1 MKNILKPLFSMRLMA
16 LAMLIFL
23 VAIGW
28 ATILE
33 SKYDIQTAKIF
44 VYNASWFEVLLVYLA
59 INLIVNIF
67 RYKMF
72 QREKMAML
80 TFHISF
86 IVILI
91 GAGVTRFFG
100 FEGLMTI
107 REGKT
112 SNFIYAS
119 DPHLWFRIN
128 DQVKQYEVNRKTF
141 LSEETNNNFQIDVD
155 FPNHKTPVTIEY
167 VDFKKKQVD
176 SLVINEKIKTG
187 VLEIVT
193 DGMKSNYIS
202 PDGFVMVGDNAL
214 SYEKKNAMPGIDVIK
229 MNGKLMVKSKLPI
242 QYLPMASMMKYRQ
255 SGQNPPEEAFTKIPN
270 DTLVPFLSTTLYVI
284 GGQQFVFKR
293 EIPHAKMVKMS
304 SGKKNVGVDILTVK
318 ITDGSKSKVVD
329 LIGGIGQIPEHTVFN
344 FEGLQYEMEYGSSKI
359 QIPFEVGCKDFR
371 LARYPG
377 SEVASSFESDVVVID
392 TAKKYSKAHTIFMN
406 HVMDYDGYRF
416 FQSSY
421 DQDEKGTRLSVNHDF
436 WGTNITYLGYLLMMI
451 GMVMSL
457 FAPVGRF
464 KELLSLINKSKAR
477 NLMVLTIV
485 ISGLFTFN
493 VNAQDAH
500 AGHNHEKE
508 VPNDVFHIMSEEHSN
523 ELATL
528 LVQDYDGRIVPIH
541 TLCDNLLR
549 KIYGKN
555 QYNGNNAVQS
565 VFSMHMYPPHWIKE
579 AIISVPSV
587 LREPLKLGKY
597 ESYEGLIDHD
607 GNFKWLDKYN
617 EAHQKM
623 ESKRSEFDKKIIK
636 LVERFQVVGSIFQWT
651 YMKIIPLKNDPNN
664 AWYVPLDM
672 SLMQKD
678 SVSSKLAMKYFVAV
692 NDGAKSNSFGQALD
706 RLNELKKFQRVTS
719 KKIVPSESI
728 VKMEVSYNKM
738 NIFKNTMYSYFTL
751 GLILLIIYF
760 VRVFMTPSEQTEKR
774 FRKIAFP
781 FIVLMGVI
789 FLYHGAGIGMR
800 WYISGHAPWSN
811 GYEAVVFI
819 SWVAMIA
826 GFVFSRKNAAVL
838 AGTAV
843 LSFFILFV
851 TELNLMDPEI
861 TPLQPVLK
869 SYWLMIHVAIITGS
883 YGFLGLGAIL
893 GFLNQVMYI
902 FRNSKNGQRITKQIN
917 EITAISELTITI
929 GLFMLTIGTF
939 LGGIWANESWGRYWG
954 WDPKETWAL
963 VSVLVYAIL
972 LHLRYIPGLAT
983 KFTFNLVSFWSY
995 GAIIFTFF
1003 GVNFY
1008 LVGLHSYAQGE
1019 GLAEVPDWIFYTVGC
1034 FALFS
1039 IISSDRVKYYSEKLK
1054 EKSFKKI
1061 LFQNLLCTIVI
1072 PILLIMLISI
1082 NFAMSVFNSS
1092 TDLNESYVK
1101 TIENSPFSFVFIL
1114 LVLVVKFAFYLL
1126 AYEILKKISFKIFK
1140 PKK

>member
-1 MKNILKPLFSMRLMA
+1 MRKILTPLFSMRLMA
-16 LAMLIFL
+16 LAMLVFL

-33 SKYDIQTAKIF
+33 SKYDIQTAKIL
-44 VYNASWFEVLLVYLA
+44 VYNARWFEVLLVYLA
-59 INLIVNIF
+59 CNLIVNIF
-67 RYKMF
+67 RYTMF
-72 QREKMAML
+72 RREKIAML
-80 TFHISF
+80 TFHLSF
-86 IVILI
+86 IIILI
-91 GAGVTRFFG
+91 GAGVTRFFA
-100 FEGLMTI
+100 FEGLMSI
-107 REGKT
+107 REGET

-128 DQVKQYEVNRKTF
+128 DRVKQYEVNQKTF
-141 LSEETNNNFQIDVD
+141 LSEETNNHFEIDVD

-167 VDFKKKQVD
+167 VDFKKKQID
-176 SLVINEKIKTG
+176 SLLIHDTIKSG
-187 VLEIVT
+187 VLEVVT
-193 DGMKSNYIS
+193 DGMKSNYIA
-202 PDGFVMVGDNAL
+202 PDGFVMVGENAL
-214 SYEKKNAMPGIDVIK
+214 SYEKKNTMPGIDITKV
-229 MNGKLMVKSKLPI
+229 NGKLMVKSKLPI

-255 SGQNPPEEAFTKIPN
+255 SGQNPPEDAFTKIPN
-270 DTLVPFLSTTLYVI
+270 DTLVPFLPTTLYVV

-304 SGKKNVGVDILTVK
+304 SGKKNVGVDIVTVK
-318 ITDGSKSKVVD
+318 ITDGAKSKLVE

-344 FEGLQYEMEYGSSKI
+344 FEGLTYEMEYGSTKI
-359 QIPFEVGCKDFR
+359 YLPFEIGCKDFR

-377 SEVASSFESDVVVID
+377 SDVASSFESDVTVLD
-392 TAKKYSKAHTIFMN
+392 PAKKYTKDHTIFMN

-421 DQDEKGTRLSVNHDF
+421 DADEKGTKLSVNNDF
-436 WGTNITYLGYLLMMI
+436 WGTNITYLGYLLLMV
-451 GMVMSL
+451 GMVMSF

-464 KELLSLINKSKAR
+464 KELLGVIQKSKAK
-477 NLMVLTIV
+477 NIGVLV
-485 ISGLFTFN
+485 VLCFSLFSFN
-493 VNAQDAH
+493 VTAQDEH
-500 AGHNHEKE
+500 AGHKHTKE
-508 VPNDVFHIMSEEHSN
+508 VPKDVFHIMSEEHS
-523 ELATL
+523 EDLSSL

-555 QYNGNNAVQS
+555 TFNDKNAVQT
-565 VFSMHMYPPHWIKE
+565 VLSMHMYPPHWIKE
-579 AIISVPSV
+579 KVISVPSV
-587 LREPLKLGKY
+587 LREPLKLKKNV
-597 ESYEGLIDHD
+597 SYEELMDNQ
-607 GNFKWLDKYN
+607 GNFKWIDKYN

-651 YMKIIPLKNDPNN
+651 YMKIIPLKKDPNN

-678 SVSSKLAMKYFVAV
+678 TTSSKLAMRYLMSV
-692 NDGAKSNSFGQALD
+692 AKSKETNSYGLALD
-706 RLNELKKFQRVTS
+706 NLNALKKFQRATS
-719 KKIVPSESI
+719 KKIVPSETM
-728 VKMEVSYNKM
+728 VNMEIRYNKM
-738 NIFKNTMYSYFTL
+738 NIFKNTMYSYFVL
-751 GLILLIIYF
+751 GLILLVIYF
-760 VRVFMTPSEQTEKR
+760 IRVFITPTENTDK
-774 FRKIAFP
+774 KIKKISMP
-781 FIVLMGVI
+781 FILLIGII
-789 FLYHGAGIGMR
+789 FMYHGVGIGMR

-826 GFVFSRKNAAVL
+826 GFIFSRKNGAVL
-838 AGTAV
+838 AGTAI

-893 GFLNQVMYI
+893 GFLNQIMYI
-902 FRNSKNGQRITKQIN
+902 FRTSVNGKRITKQIN

-972 LHLRYIPGLAT
+972 LHLRYIPGLAS

-1019 GLAEVPDWIFYTVGC
+1019 GLAEVPNWIYYTVAC
-1034 FALFS
+1034 FAVFS
-1039 IISSDRVKYYSEKLK
+1039 SISWWRNRSYAKGLLEK
-1054 EKSFKKI
+1054 
-1061 LFQNLLCTIVI
+1061 
-1072 PILLIMLISI
+1072 
-1082 NFAMSVFNSS
+1082 
-1092 TDLNESYVK
+1092 
-1101 TIENSPFSFVFIL
+1101 
-1114 LVLVVKFAFYLL
+1114 
-1126 AYEILKKISFKIFK
+1126 
-1140 PKK
+1140 

>member
-1 MKNILKPLFSMRLMA
+1 MKLMA

-23 VAIGW
+23 IAIGR
-28 ATILE
+28 ATMLE
-33 SKYDIQTAKIF
+33 SKYDIQTAKIL
-44 VYNASWFEVLLVYLA
+44 VYNARWFEVLLVYLMF
-59 INLIVNIF
+59 NLVANIF

-112 SNFIYAS
+112 SNFIYVS

-128 DQVKQYEVNRKTF
+128 DRVKQYEVNRKTF
-141 LSEETNNNFQIDVD
+141 LSEETNNNFEIDVD
-155 FPNHKTPVTIEY
+155 FPNHQTPITIEY

-176 SLVINEKIKTG
+176 SLVINDSIKNG

-202 PDGFVMVGDNAL
+202 PNGFVMVGDNAL
-214 SYEKKNAMPGIDVIK
+214 SFEKKNSMPGIDVTK
-229 MNGKLMVKSKLPI
+229 VNGKLMVKSKLPI

-255 SGQNPPEEAFTKIPN
+255 SGQNPPEDAFTKIPT
-270 DTLVPFLSTTLYVI
+270 DSLVPFLSTTLYVV

-293 EIPHAKMVKMS
+293 EVPHAKMVKMS
-304 SGKKNVGVDILTVK
+304 SGRKDVGIDILSVK
-318 ITDGSKSKVVD
+318 VTDGSKSKIVELV
-329 LIGGIGQIPEHTVFN
+329 GGIGQIPEHTVFN
-344 FEGLQYEMEYGSSKI
+344 FAGLTYEMEYGSSKI
-359 QIPFEVGCKDFR
+359 FLPFSVGCKDFR
-371 LARYPG
+371 LAHYPG
-377 SEVASSFESDVVVID
+377 SQVASSFESDVTVID
-392 TAKKYSKAHTIFMN
+392 TANQYSKDHTIFMN

-457 FAPVGRF
+457 FAPIGRF
-464 KELLSLINKSKAR
+464 KELLGKINKSNAR
-477 NLMVLTIV
+477 NAMMLVL
-485 ISGLFTFN
+485 LFVGIATTK
-493 VNAQDAH
+493 VQAQDEH
-500 AGHNHEKE
+500 AGHDHQKQEAPK
-508 VPNDVFHIMSEEHSN
+508 DVFHIMSEEHSD

-541 TLCDNLLR
+541 TMCDNLLR

-555 QYNGNNAVQS
+555 KFEKNNAVQTI
-565 VFSMHMYPPHWIKE
+565 FSMHMYPPHWINEK
-579 AIISVPSV
+579 IISVPSV
-587 LREPLKLGKY
+587 LREPLKLDKFA
-597 ESYEGLIDHD
+597 SYEGLIDQA
-607 GNFKWLDKYN
+607 GNFKWMDKYN
-617 EAHQKM
+617 AAHQKM

-651 YMKIIPLKNDPNN
+651 YMKIIPLKNDTNN

-678 SVSSKLAMKYFVAV
+678 STSSKLAMQYFVAV
-692 NDGAKSNSFGQALD
+692 NDGAKANSFGQATDKLAA
-706 RLNELKKFQRVTS
+706 LKKFQRATS

-760 VRVFMTPSEQTEKR
+760 VRVFITPSEQTEKR
-774 FRKIAFP
+774 FRKIALP

-789 FLYHGAGIGMR
+789 FLYHGAGIAMR

-826 GFVFSRKNAAVL
+826 GFVFSRKNGAVL

-902 FRNSKNGQRITKQIN
+902 FMISKNGQRITKQIN

-972 LHLRYIPGLAT
+972 LHLRYIPGLAG

-1039 IISSDRVKYYSEKLK
+1039 FLSWWRNRKYT
-1054 EKSFKKI
+1054 KI
-1061 LFQNLLCTIVI
+1061 LN
-1072 PILLIMLISI
+1072 
-1082 NFAMSVFNSS
+1082 
-1092 TDLNESYVK
+1092 
-1101 TIENSPFSFVFIL
+1101 IE
-1114 LVLVVKFAFYLL
+1114 
-1126 AYEILKKISFKIFK
+1126 
-1140 PKK
+1140 

>member
-1 MKNILKPLFSMRLMA
+1 MRLMA
-16 LAMLIFL
+16 LAMLVFL

-33 SKYDIQTAKIF
+33 SKYDIQTAKIL
-44 VYNASWFEVLLVYLA
+44 VYNARWFEVLLVYLA
-59 INLIVNIF
+59 FNLIANIF

-72 QREKMAML
+72 EREKMAML

-112 SNFIYAS
+112 SDFIYAS

-128 DQVKQYEVNRKTF
+128 DRVKQYEVNRKTF
-141 LSEETNNNFQIDVD
+141 LSEETSNDFEIEID
-155 FPNHKTPVTIEY
+155 FPNHKSPVSIEY
-167 VDFKKKQVD
+167 VDFKKKQID
-176 SLVINEKIKTG
+176 SLLINDTIKTG
-187 VLEIVT
+187 VLEIIT
-193 DGMKSNYIS
+193 DGMKSNYLAPNS
-202 PDGFVMVGDNAL
+202 FVMVGDNAL
-214 SYEKKNAMPGIDVIK
+214 SFEKKNSMPGIDIIK
-229 MNGKLMVKSKLPI
+229 QKGKLMIQSKLPVS
-242 QYLPMASMMKYRQ
+242 YLPMASMMKYRQ
-255 SGQNPPEEAFTKIPN
+255 SGQNPPEDAFTKIPT
-270 DTLVPFLSTTLYVI
+270 DSLVPFLPTTLYVVA
-284 GGQQFVFKR
+284 GQQFVFKR
-293 EIPHAKMVKMS
+293 EVPHAKMVKMS
-304 SGKKNVGVDILTVK
+304 SGRKDVGVDILTVK
-318 ITDGSKSKVVD
+318 VTDGSKSKIVELV
-329 LIGGIGQIPEHTVFN
+329 GGIGQIPEHTVFN
-344 FEGLQYEMEYGSSKI
+344 FEGLTYEMEYGSSKI
-359 QIPFEVGCKDFR
+359 YLPFSVGCKDFR

-377 SEVASSFESDVVVID
+377 SQVASSFESDVTVID
-392 TAKKYSKAHTIFMN
+392 TANRYSKDHTIFMN

-436 WGTNITYLGYLLMMI
+436 WGTNITYFGYLLMMI

-457 FAPVGRF
+457 FAPIGRF
-464 KELLSLINKSKAR
+464 KELLGKINKSKAR
-477 NLMVLTIV
+477 NLSIVLVLMTLGFGNL
-485 ISGLFTFN
+485 SFS
-493 VNAQDAH
+493 QDAH
-500 AGHNHEKE
+500 AGHDHKQEAPK
-508 VPNDVFHIMSEEHSN
+508 DVFYIMSEEHSE

-528 LVQDYDGRIVPIH
+528 LVQDYDGRIVPVH

-555 QYNGNNAVQS
+555 KFEKYNAVQTM
-565 VFSMHMYPPHWIKE
+565 FSMHMYPSHWIKE
-579 AIISVPSV
+579 KIISVPSV
-587 LREPLKLGKY
+587 LREPLKLDKLA
-597 ESYEGLIDHD
+597 SYEGLIDPE
-607 GNFKWLDKYN
+607 GNFKWMEKYN

-636 LVERFQVVGSIFQWT
+636 LVERFQVVGSIFQWE
-651 YMKIIPLKNDPNN
+651 YMKILPLKNDLNN
-664 AWYVPLDM
+664 AWYVPLDL
-672 SLMQKD
+672 SLMKKD
-678 SVSSKLAMKYFVAV
+678 SASSKFAMQYFVAV
-692 NDGAKSNSFGQALD
+692 NDGSKNNSFGLALD
-706 RLNELKKFQRVTS
+706 KLNSLKQFQRSTS
-719 KKIVPSESI
+719 KKIVPSESL

-760 VRVFMTPSEQTEKR
+760 VRVFINPTENSEKNI
-774 FRKIAFP
+774 RKISLP
-781 FIVLMGVI
+781 FIVLIAVI
-789 FLYHGAGIGMR
+789 FLYHGIGIGMR

-819 SWVAMIA
+819 SWVSMIA
-826 GFVFSRKNAAVL
+826 GFVFSRKNGAVL

-902 FRNSKNGQRITKQIN
+902 FRNSKNGQRISKQIN

-972 LHLRYIPGLAT
+972 LHLRYIPGLAS

-1039 IISSDRVKYYSEKLK
+1039 FVSWWRNRKYSKVL
-1054 EKSFKKI
+1054 
-1061 LFQNLLCTIVI
+1061 IV
-1072 PILLIMLISI
+1072 
-1082 NFAMSVFNSS
+1082 
-1092 TDLNESYVK
+1092 E
-1101 TIENSPFSFVFIL
+1101 
-1114 LVLVVKFAFYLL
+1114 
-1126 AYEILKKISFKIFK
+1126 
-1140 PKK
+1140 

>member
-1 MKNILKPLFSMRLMA
+1 MA
-16 LAMLIFL
+16 LAMLVFL

-33 SKYDIQTAKIF
+33 SKFDIQTAKIL
-44 VYNASWFEVLLVYLA
+44 VYNARWFEVLLVYLMF
-59 INLIVNIF
+59 NLTANII
-67 RYKMF
+67 RYKMV
-72 QREKMAML
+72 QREKIAML
-80 TFHISF
+80 TFHLSF
-86 IVILI
+86 IIILI

-100 FEGLMTI
+100 FEGLMAI
-107 REGKT
+107 REGEK

-128 DQVKQYEVNRKTF
+128 DRVKQYEVNQKTF
-141 LSEETNNNFQIDVD
+141 LSEETTNDFEIDVD

-176 SLVINEKIKTG
+176 SLLIHDTIKSG
-187 VLEIVT
+187 VLEVVT
-193 DGMKSNYIS
+193 DGMKSNYIA
-202 PDGFVMVGDNAL
+202 PNGFVMVGENAL
-214 SYEKKNAMPGIDVIK
+214 SYAKKNAMPGIDITKV
-229 MNGKLMVKSKLPI
+229 NGKLMVKSKLPI

-255 SGQNPPEEAFTKIPN
+255 SGQNPPEDAFTKIPN
-270 DTLVPFLSTTLYVI
+270 DTLVPFLPTTLYVV

-318 ITDGSKSKVVD
+318 IKDGAKSKIVE

-344 FEGLQYEMEYGSSKI
+344 FEGLTYEMEYGSTKI
-359 QIPFEVGCKDFR
+359 YLPFEIGCKDFR

-377 SEVASSFESDVVVID
+377 SDVASSFESDVTVID
-392 TAKKYSKAHTIFMN
+392 TANKYTKDHTIFMN

-421 DQDEKGTRLSVNHDF
+421 DADEKGTKLSVNNDF
-436 WGTNITYLGYLLMMI
+436 WGTNITYLGYLLLMV
-451 GMVMSL
+451 GMVMSF

-464 KELLSLINKSKAR
+464 KELLGIINKSKAR
-477 NLMVLTIV
+477 NIGILV
-485 ISGLFTFN
+485 ILFTSLFSFN
-493 VNAQDAH
+493 VSAQDEH
-500 AGHNHEKE
+500 VGHNHTKE
-508 VPNDVFHIMSEEHSN
+508 APKDVFHIMSEEHS
-523 ELATL
+523 EALSSL

-555 QYNGNNAVQS
+555 TFNEKNAVQT

-579 AIISVPSV
+579 AVISVPTV
-587 LREPLKLGKY
+587 LREPLKLKKFV
-597 ESYEGLIDHD
+597 SYEELIDNQ
-607 GNFKWLDKYN
+607 GNFQWINKYN

-664 AWYVPLDM
+664 AWFVPLDM

-678 SVSSKLAMKYFVAV
+678 TTSSKLAMRYLMSV
-692 NDGAKSNSFGQALD
+692 AKSKESNSYGLALD
-706 RLNELKKFQRVTS
+706 NLNALKKFQRATS
-719 KKIVPSESI
+719 KKIVPSETM
-728 VKMEVSYNKM
+728 VNMEIRYNKM
-738 NIFKNTMYSYFTL
+738 NIFKNTMYSYFVL

-760 VRVFMTPSEQTEKR
+760 VRVFINQTENTDKK
-774 FRKIAFP
+774 FKKISMP
-781 FIVLMGVI
+781 FILLIGVI
-789 FLYHGAGIGMR
+789 FSYHGVGIGMR

-826 GFVFSRKNAAVL
+826 GFIFSRKNGAVL
-838 AGTAV
+838 AGTAI

-893 GFLNQVMYI
+893 GFLNQIMYI
-902 FRNSKNGQRITKQIN
+902 FRTSVNGKRITKQIN

-972 LHLRYIPGLAT
+972 LHLRYIPGLAS

-1019 GLAEVPDWIFYTVGC
+1019 GLAEVPNWIYYTVAC
-1034 FALFS
+1034 FAVFS
-1039 IISSDRVKYYSEKLK
+1039 CISWWRNRSYAKGLLEK
-1054 EKSFKKI
+1054 
-1061 LFQNLLCTIVI
+1061 
-1072 PILLIMLISI
+1072 
-1082 NFAMSVFNSS
+1082 
-1092 TDLNESYVK
+1092 
-1101 TIENSPFSFVFIL
+1101 
-1114 LVLVVKFAFYLL
+1114 
-1126 AYEILKKISFKIFK
+1126 
-1140 PKK
+1140 

>member
-1 MKNILKPLFSMRLMA
+1 MRLMA
-16 LAMLIFL
+16 LAMLVFL

-33 SKYDIQTAKIF
+33 SKFDIQTAKIL
-44 VYNASWFEVLLVYLA
+44 VYNARWFEVLLVYLMF
-59 INLIVNIF
+59 NLTANIF
-67 RYKMF
+67 RYKMV
-72 QREKMAML
+72 QREKIAML
-80 TFHISF
+80 TFHLSF
-86 IVILI
+86 IIILI

-100 FEGLMTI
+100 FEGLMAI
-107 REGKT
+107 REGET

-128 DQVKQYEVNRKTF
+128 DRVKQYEVNQKTF
-141 LSEETNNNFQIDVD
+141 LSEETTNDFEIDVD
-155 FPNHKTPVTIEY
+155 FPNHKTSVTIEY

-176 SLVINEKIKTG
+176 SLLIHDTINSG
-187 VLEIVT
+187 VLEVVT
-193 DGMKSNYIS
+193 DGMKSNYIA
-202 PDGFVMVGDNAL
+202 PNGFVMVGENAL
-214 SYEKKNAMPGIDVIK
+214 SYEKKNAMPGIDITKV
-229 MNGKLMVKSKLPI
+229 NGKLMVKSKLPI

-255 SGQNPPEEAFTKIPN
+255 SGQNPPEDAFTKIPN
-270 DTLVPFLSTTLYVI
+270 DTLVPFLPTTLYVV

-318 ITDGSKSKVVD
+318 IMDGVKSKLVE

-344 FEGLQYEMEYGSSKI
+344 FEGLTYEMEYGSTKI
-359 QIPFEVGCKDFR
+359 YLPFEIGCKDFR

-377 SEVASSFESDVVVID
+377 SDVASSFESDVTVID
-392 TAKKYSKAHTIFMN
+392 TVNKYTKDHTIFMN

-421 DQDEKGTRLSVNHDF
+421 DADEKGTKLSVNNDF
-436 WGTNITYLGYLLMMI
+436 WGTNITYLGYLLLMV
-451 GMVMSL
+451 GMVMSF

-464 KELLSLINKSKAR
+464 KELLGIINKSKAR
-477 NLMVLTIV
+477 NIGVLLV
-485 ISGLFTFN
+485 LFSSLFSLN
-493 VNAQDAH
+493 VSAQDAH
-500 AGHNHEKE
+500 AGHEHSQDAPK
-508 VPNDVFHIMSEEHSN
+508 DVFHIMSEEHS
-523 ELATL
+523 EDLSSL

-555 QYNGNNAVQS
+555 KFNEKNAVQT

-579 AIISVPSV
+579 KVISVPSV
-587 LREPLKLGKY
+587 LREPLKLKKNV
-597 ESYEGLIDHD
+597 SYEELMDNQ
-607 GNFKWLDKYN
+607 GNFQWINKYN

-664 AWYVPLDM
+664 AWFVPLDM

-678 SVSSKLAMKYFVAV
+678 STSSKLAMRYLMSV
-692 NDGAKSNSFGQALD
+692 AKSKESNSYGLALD
-706 RLNELKKFQRVTS
+706 NLNALKKFQRATS
-719 KKIVPSESI
+719 KKIVPSETM
-728 VKMEVSYNKM
+728 VNMEISYNKM
-738 NIFKNTMYSYFTL
+738 NIFKNTMYSYFVL
-751 GLILLIIYF
+751 GLILLVIYF
-760 VRVFMTPSEQTEKR
+760 VRVFINQTENTDKK
-774 FRKIAFP
+774 FKKISMP
-781 FIVLMGVI
+781 FILLIGVI
-789 FLYHGAGIGMR
+789 FSYHGVGIGMR

-826 GFVFSRKNAAVL
+826 GFIFSRKNGAVL
-838 AGTAV
+838 AGTAI

-893 GFLNQVMYI
+893 GFLNQIMYI
-902 FRNSKNGQRITKQIN
+902 FRNSVNGKRITKQIN

-972 LHLRYIPGLAT
+972 LHLRYIPGLAS

-1019 GLAEVPDWIFYTVGC
+1019 GLAEVPNWIFYTVAC
-1034 FALFS
+1034 FA
-1039 IISSDRVKYYSEKLK
+1039 V
-1054 EKSFKKI
+1054 
-1061 LFQNLLCTIVI
+1061 
-1072 PILLIMLISI
+1072 
-1082 NFAMSVFNSS
+1082 
-1092 TDLNESYVK
+1092 
-1101 TIENSPFSFVFIL
+1101 FSFISWWRNRSYAKGL
-1114 LVLVVKFAFYLL
+1114 LKV
-1126 AYEILKKISFKIFK
+1126 
-1140 PKK
+1140 

>member
-1 MKNILKPLFSMRLMA
+1 MKKILTSLFSMKLMA
-16 LAMLIFL
+16 LAMLVFL
-23 VAIGW
+23 VSIGW

-33 SKYDIQTAKIF
+33 SKYDIQTAKIL
-44 VYNASWFEVLLVYLA
+44 VYNALWFEVLLVYLA

-86 IVILI
+86 IIILI

-100 FEGLMTI
+100 FEGLMAI

-141 LSEETNNNFQIDVD
+141 LSEETSNDFEIDVD
-155 FPNHKTPVTIEY
+155 FPNHKTPVKIEY
-167 VDFKKKQVD
+167 VDFKKKQID
-176 SLVINEKIKTG
+176 SLFINDKIKTG

-202 PDGFVMVGDNAL
+202 PDGFVMVGENAL
-214 SYEKKNAMPGIDVIK
+214 SYEKKNAMPGIDVTK
-229 MNGKLMVKSKLPI
+229 VNGQLMVKSILPM

-255 SGQNPPEEAFTKIPN
+255 SGQNPPEEAFTKIPT
-270 DTLVPFLSTTLYVI
+270 DSLVPFLSTTLYVV

-304 SGKKNVGVDILTVK
+304 SGRKDVGVDILTVK
-318 ITDGSKSKVVD
+318 ITDGAKSKIVD

-377 SEVASSFESDVVVID
+377 SQVASSFESDVVVID
-392 TAKKYSKAHTIFMN
+392 TAKKYSKEHTIFMN

-436 WGTNITYLGYLLMMI
+436 WGTNITYLGYLLLMV

-464 KELLSLINKSKAR
+464 KELLGKINKSNAR
-477 NLMVLTIV
+477 NIGVLILLLSS
-485 ISGLFTFN
+485 IFTSKSI
-493 VNAQDAH
+493 AQEDH
-500 AGHNHEKE
+500 SSHNHTQEAPK
-508 VPNDVFHIMSEEHSN
+508 DVFHIMSEEHSDK
-523 ELATL
+523 LASL
-528 LVQDYDGRIVPIH
+528 LVEDFSGRFIPIH
-541 TLCDNLLR
+541 TLCDNILR
-549 KIYGKN
+549 KIHSSNK
-555 QYNGNNAVQS
+555 YNNNNAVQT
-565 VFSMHMYPPHWIKE
+565 VFSMHMYPPHWINEK
-579 AIISVPSV
+579 IISVPKV
-587 LREPLKLGKY
+587 LRDSLKLS
-597 ESYEGLIDHD
+597 EFCSYMDMTNENGEI
-607 GNFKWLDKYN
+607 KWIKSYN
-617 EAHQKM
+617 EAHRKM
-623 ESKRSEFDKKIIK
+623 ESKRSEFEKKIIK
-636 LVERFQVVGSIFQWT
+636 LVERYQVVSSVFSWEF
-651 YMKIIPLKNDPNN
+651 MKIIPLKNEKNN
-664 AWYVPLDM
+664 KWFVPLNPELM
-672 SLMQKD
+672 SKD
-678 SVSSKLAMKYFVAV
+678 SISSKLAMKYFV
-692 NDGAKSNSFGQALD
+692 S
-706 RLNELKKFQRVTS
+706 LNKASINNIYTECDNNLAELKKFQRKSEFIT
-719 KKIVPSESI
+719 KFTPSEIKVNSEI
-728 VKMEVSYNKM
+728 FFNKI
-738 NIFKNTMYSYFTL
+738 NIFKRVMYTYLLLAF
-751 GLILLIIYF
+751 ILLIIYF
-760 VRVFMTPSEQTEKR
+760 IKIFVEPTDKSE
-774 FRKIAFP
+774 KIFNKITSP
-781 FIVLMGVI
+781 LTFLIVISFIFHMFGLG
-789 FLYHGAGIGMR
+789 LR
-800 WYISGHAPWSN
+800 WYVSGHAPWSN

-819 SWVAMIA
+819 AFISVLA
-826 GFVFSRKNAAVL
+826 GLFFRNKNRAVL
-838 AGTAV
+838 AATCMLA
-843 LSFFILFV
+843 FFILMV
-851 TELNLMDPEI
+851 TEMSLMDPEI
-861 TPLQPVLK
+861 TPLQPVLS
-869 SYWLMIHVAIITGS
+869 SYWLQIHVSIITGS
-883 YGFLGLGAIL
+883 YAFLGLGAIL
-893 GFLNQVMYI
+893 ALLNQTLYI
-902 FRNSKNGQRITKQIN
+902 FRNIKNAKHINVQIF
-917 EITAISELTITI
+917 EITAIIELTITI

-972 LHLRYIPGLAT
+972 LHLRYIPGLAS

-1019 GLAEVPDWIFYTVGC
+1019 GLAEVPDWIFYTVCC

-1039 IISSDRVKYYSEKLK
+1039 FVSWLRNRNYSKGL
-1054 EKSFKKI
+1054 
-1061 LFQNLLCTIVI
+1061 
-1072 PILLIMLISI
+1072 
-1082 NFAMSVFNSS
+1082 
-1092 TDLNESYVK
+1092 
-1101 TIENSPFSFVFIL
+1101 
-1114 LVLVVKFAFYLL
+1114 
-1126 AYEILKKISFKIFK
+1126 
-1140 PKK
+1140 